1 MTTIIDR
8 TKKKV
13 SAVDITVRQRNNKLF
28 IAYLSKN
35 VHEEYTF
42 KDIESASKEFER
54 LTNKRV

>member
-13 SAVDITVRQRNNKLF
+13 SAVDTTVRQRNNKLF

>member
-1 MTTIIDR
+1 MVTMIDR
-8 TKKKV
+8 TRKKV
-13 SAVDITVRQRNNKLF
+13 SAVDTTVRQRNNKLF

-42 KDIESASKEFER
+42 KDIKSASKEFER